1 MNAAWTKGDKQ
12 LKQLYATR
20 TMHAGARV
28 YCGMLLLD
36 QALLAARMLKEKGDV
51 DADFYKGKIAT
62 ARFYVMNHVPD
73 IFGYLKTMKC
83 GDRSAIDIPEESF
96 M

>member
-1 MNAAWTKGDKQ
+1 
-12 LKQLYATR
+12 
-20 TMHAGARV
+20 
-28 YCGMLLLD
+28 LD